1 MAVKFYYGSGSPYA
15 WRVWLVL
22 EHKRLAYEFKLISFS
37 AGDLHKPEFIRLNP
51 RHRVPVIV
59 DGDFVLYESVA
70 IMEYLED
77 RYPHAP
83 RLFPEDVRQR
93 ATVRRL
99 LMEIDWYLGQGVEK
113 LVGEVLFKPRQ
124 QRNADYIEEAKAA
137 CAKELE
143 YFEETLQH
151 QYLAGEFTAA
161 DIALYPLLAL
171 LQRLDLRQKEL
182 SIAPLF
188 GPKLIAWMRRIESL
202 PYFDKTYPPHWRDA
216 TK

>member
-22 EHKRLAYEFKLISFS
+22 EHKRLSYEFKLISFS

-59 DGDFVLYESVA
+59 DDGFVLYESVA

-77 RYPHAP
+77 RYPQTP
-83 RLFPEDVRQR
+83 RLFPADVYQR

-99 LMEIDWYLGQGVEK
+99 LMEIDWYLGQGLER

-124 QRNADYIEEAKAA
+124 QRNADYIEEARAA
-137 CAKELE
+137 CVKELE

-151 QYLAGEFTAA
+151 EYLAGDFTAA
-161 DIALYPLLAL
+161 DIALYPLLACCSA
-171 LQRLDLRQKEL
+171 
-182 SIAPLF
+182 SIY
-188 GPKLIAWMRRIESL
+188 GRRS
-202 PYFDKTYPPHWRDA
+202 
-216 TK
+216 